1 MGHPAWAAWA
11 AVHAC
16 GIVHVHLHA
25 LLCKSN
31 SKQPAQSAP
40 YVHADRVT
48 HACNVCMHLAE
59 KIQRGQATIGKYDGK
74 HPSLT
79 CATIAGK
86 IFIHNPHEQGV
97 GDTNVR
103 FLNINK
109 QITSVVA
116 AQMLPSTNRDV
127 LMVRGL
133 LKLGRTLGVMHS
145 GPRLGVVPTT

>member
-1 MGHPAWAAWA
+1 
-11 AVHAC
+11 
-16 GIVHVHLHA
+16 
-25 LLCKSN
+25 
-31 SKQPAQSAP
+31 
-40 YVHADRVT
+40 
-48 HACNVCMHLAE
+48 MHLAE